1 MKKTKKLV
9 AMLILSALIFGLMP
23 MVSAA
28 TVFTKLPVQLKWGS
42 SAAELEA
49 AAASDYMVYSID
61 VKKKM
66 AENLELCFGAS
77 KQQGTYV
84 LEDTDGSGWTDPFYI
99 LLKANG
105 DVGIK
110 SNGSGYD
117 AADEE
122 DITFDEKI
130 NVDEQF
136 HNIILRVNNTTKEA
150 DFYVNGSY
158 CKTISCRKDDFSY
171 PINKLLV
178 WADKDGMQDAAEYK
192 LDYYPVYGDLRVE
205 LENIDLAENKLIFE
219 LSEPLDMLDCVEL
232 TKDNIEIKN
241 TNNTLVETEGIEVT
255 DVETSGRELT
265 VTLNKKLYLSQ
276 QYALVLPD
284 GILGFFGGEPKSNYV
299 YFNSGESVLK
309 EYSTGEYEIKKFS
322 DYTNYV
328 NTVDVTFQQARV
340 VDDDAIH
347 GKSLEMVKVNG
358 GQASYDT
365 WNWNGQGATNA
376 PTGSER
382 SVISFD
388 AKAMRS
394 DLHMVYE
401 LAMPGDSLTNE
412 DFNIIWDTNGNLLAN
427 VGFPSDGWT
436 TNHGD
441 EFGFKG
447 TIVGTYKA
455 DEWINF
461 RMDIDKT
468 VSPYKVSLYI
478 NNKFINTYTN
488 ANWTNKGT
496 ETFSR
501 FRELKYWVNSANTD
515 PMHNTTIGSQG
526 DALMR
531 FDNFTAGAADDKL
544 VSVGFTNM
552 VYENSSNRVW
562 ELQKAN
568 GGLAVYDVAWGNSDN
583 APTGEGKS
591 VISFDAKAM
600 RGDLHM
606 VYELAMPGDSLTNE
620 DFNIIWDTNG
630 NLLANV
636 GFPSDGWTTN
646 HGDEFG
652 FKGTIVGT
660 YKADEWINFRMDI
673 DKTVSP
679 YKVSLYI
686 NNKFINTYTNANW
699 TNKGTETFS
708 RFRELKYWVNS
719 ANTDPMHNT
728 TIGSQG
734 DALMQFDNFIC
745 IAEGEKTLNVSD
757 VKVKMKD
764 NSVVGPYDMVDGEV
778 EYIEVYYNGTIA
790 ENALKNVV
798 LKHNNTRLVPCTVT
812 PITDKNGFKLTP
824 VNILKAVRPI
834 TLSADA
840 TEAGAYTCNF
850 AGGNAYVLNANI
862 KLVDGSGNKAEQF
875 SANTP
880 YHVAAEID
888 NWTDEAK
895 TVALYAARYEGNLLT
910 EIVPLAP
917 PAIAKDASFDI
928 NNATDSKLTVTPSK
942 NDTQIKVFAFSGDNK
957 FMPLCGAYSA
967 FKAQ

>member
-1 MKKTKKLV
+1 
-9 AMLILSALIFGLMP
+9 
-23 MVSAA
+23 
-28 TVFTKLPVQLKWGS
+28 
-42 SAAELEA
+42 
-49 AAASDYMVYSID
+49 
-61 VKKKM
+61 
-66 AENLELCFGAS
+66 
-77 KQQGTYV
+77 
-84 LEDTDGSGWTDPFYI
+84 
-99 LLKANG
+99 
-105 DVGIK
+105 
-110 SNGSGYD
+110 
-117 AADEE
+117 
-122 DITFDEKI
+122 
-130 NVDEQF
+130 
-136 HNIILRVNNTTKEA
+136 
-150 DFYVNGSY
+150 
-158 CKTISCRKDDFSY
+158 
-171 PINKLLV
+171 
-178 WADKDGMQDAAEYK
+178 
-192 LDYYPVYGDLRVE
+192 
-205 LENIDLAENKLIFE
+205 
-219 LSEPLDMLDCVEL
+219 
-232 TKDNIEIKN
+232 
-241 TNNTLVETEGIEVT
+241 
-255 DVETSGRELT
+255 
-265 VTLNKKLYLSQ
+265 
-276 QYALVLPD
+276 
-284 GILGFFGGEPKSNYV
+284 
-299 YFNSGESVLK
+299 
-309 EYSTGEYEIKKFS
+309 
-322 DYTNYV
+322 
-328 NTVDVTFQQARV
+328 
-340 VDDDAIH
+340 
-347 GKSLEMVKVNG
+347 MVKVNG

-365 WNWNGQGATNA
+365 CNWNGQGATNA

-394 DLHMVYE
+394 
-401 LAMPGDSLTNE
+401 
-412 DFNIIWDTNGNLLAN
+412 
-427 VGFPSDGWT
+427 
-436 TNHGD
+436 
-441 EFGFKG
+441 
-447 TIVGTYKA
+447 
-455 DEWINF
+455 
-461 RMDIDKT
+461 
-468 VSPYKVSLYI
+468 
-478 NNKFINTYTN
+478 
-488 ANWTNKGT
+488 
-496 ETFSR
+496 
-501 FRELKYWVNSANTD
+501 
-515 PMHNTTIGSQG
+515 
-526 DALMR
+526 
-531 FDNFTAGAADDKL
+531 
-544 VSVGFTNM
+544 
-552 VYENSSNRVW
+552 
-562 ELQKAN
+562 
-568 GGLAVYDVAWGNSDN
+568 
-583 APTGEGKS
+583 
-591 VISFDAKAM
+591 
-600 RGDLHM
+600 DLHM

>member
-1 MKKTKKLV
+1 MKTTKRILG
-9 AMLILSALIFGLMP
+9 LIIAFTMIIPLISMQTIFALSWYHMESLRFDQIYADVVNI
-23 MVSAA
+23 
-28 TVFTKLPVQLKWGS
+28 
-42 SAAELEA
+42 
-49 AAASDYMVYSID
+49 SID
-61 VKKKM
+61 VKKN
-66 AENLELCFGAS
+66 ENLCYMFTLSAPSEP
-77 KQQGTYV
+77 
-84 LEDTDGSGWTDPFYI
+84 TDPYSTVTWINLAGFTLTPTGEI
-99 LLKANG
+99 RANIDG
-105 DVGIK
+105 QWLNTETEGQEIGK
-110 SNGSGYD
+110 L
-117 AADEE
+117 AAD
-122 DITFDEKI
+122 K
-130 NVDEQF
+130 QW
-136 HNIILRVNNTTKEA
+136 HNITIKYRNTNKTAAIYLDGVKLTTCDYMQRVNTLGAAAPQCNMVTVSGDSK
-150 DFYVNGSY
+150 DKGING
-158 CKTISCRKDDFSY
+158 
-171 PINKLLV
+171 L
-178 WADKDGMQDAAEYK
+178 EYK
-192 LDYYPVYGDLRVE
+192 LKSVTGSNEGEMTAV
-205 LENIDLAENKLIFE
+205 
-219 LSEPLDMLDCVEL
+219 LSELNEENC
-232 TKDNIEIKN
+232 
-241 TNNTLVETEGIEVT
+241 
-255 DVETSGRELT
+255 ELT
-265 VTLNKKLYLSQ
+265 VDFSERPKGSIRGAYLQNVNIEAEESPVALTQ
-276 QYALVLPD
+276 KSVTGTSVTFGYSGSLSKFQKYALVLPD
-284 GILGFFGGEPKSNYV
+284 DINGSDNGILSNRYIYFTSCGGIEEDV
-299 YFNSGESVLK
+299 R
-309 EYSTGEYEIKKFS
+309 KFS

-328 NTVDVTFQQARV
+328 NTVDVTFQQARI
-340 VDDDAIH
+340 VDDATY
-347 GKSLEMVKVNG
+347 GKSLEMVKVND

-365 WNWNGQGATNA
+365 WNWNGQGATSA
-376 PTGSER
+376 PTGDGKS
-382 SVISFD
+382 SVSFD
-388 AKAMRS
+388 AKALRS
-394 DLHMVYE
+394 DLHMAYE